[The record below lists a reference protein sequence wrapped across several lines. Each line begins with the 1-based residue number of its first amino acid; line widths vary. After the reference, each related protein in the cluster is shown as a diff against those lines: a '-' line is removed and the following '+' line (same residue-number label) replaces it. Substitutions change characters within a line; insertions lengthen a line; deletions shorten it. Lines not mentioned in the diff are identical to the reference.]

1 MPRSNSIPASNM
13 DSRLLNAKP
22 TTKARPN
29 DTGNGFSASL
39 PARCERACIGPIKA
53 HTDTAILGG
62 LTKHEMGN
70 EKDIPDALPSIHGLT
85 PRMRGRNRVRSVP
98 QFVGMAKKLQK
109 KSSRISLSSNLRAVR
124 SLFRWSQEEL
134 GLQCGLKR
142 TYIGAL
148 ERREVNPGID
158 NLDKLALGVGV
169 LAHVLLLSPE
179 LAYAEIYGAFSLGS
193 AH

>member
-1 MPRSNSIPASNM
+1 MKHDMSN
-13 DSRLLNAKP
+13 
-22 TTKARPN
+22 
-29 DTGNGFSASL
+29 
-39 PARCERACIGPIKA
+39 
-53 HTDTAILGG
+53 
-62 LTKHEMGN
+62 LT
-70 EKDIPDALPSIHGLT
+70 DIPNVLPLIHGLA
-85 PRMRGRNRVRSVP
+85 PRMRGRNVAQP
-98 QFVGMAKKLQK
+98 IPEFAGMARKLKKR
-109 KSSRISLSSNLRAVR
+109 SSRVCLASNLRAAR

-148 ERREVNPGID
+148 ERKEVNPGID

-179 LAYAEIYGAFSLGS
+179 LAYAEIYGAFSSVPGA

>member
-1 MPRSNSIPASNM
+1 
-13 DSRLLNAKP
+13 
-22 TTKARPN
+22 
-29 DTGNGFSASL
+29 L
-39 PARCERACIGPIKA
+39 PLCGSWIGLIKA
-53 HTDTAILGG
+53 HTDTATLGS
-62 LTKHEMGN
+62 LPKHEMSN
-70 EKDIPDALPSIHGLT
+70 EKDSPDASPSIHGLT
-85 PRMRGRNRVRSVP
+85 PRMRGRNRVGSAP
-98 QFVGMAKKLQK
+98 QFPGMAKKLQK
-109 KSSRISLSSNLRAVR
+109 KSSRISLASNLRAVR

-158 NLDKLALGVGV
+158 NLDKLAVGVGV

-179 LAYAEIYGAFSLGS
+179 LAYSEIYGAFSSTGA

>member
-1 MPRSNSIPASNM
+1 
-13 DSRLLNAKP
+13 
-22 TTKARPN
+22 
-29 DTGNGFSASL
+29 
-39 PARCERACIGPIKA
+39 
-53 HTDTAILGG
+53 
-62 LTKHEMGN
+62 
-70 EKDIPDALPSIHGLT
+70 
-85 PRMRGRNRVRSVP
+85 VRSVP
-98 QFVGMAKKLQK
+98 QFLGMAKKLQK
-109 KSSRISLSSNLRAVR
+109 KSSRISLASNLRAAR

-179 LAYAEIYGAFSLGS
+179 LAYSEIYSAFSS
-193 AH
+193 SSDAAH